1 MQIGPRTGAQRV
13 EKGGVSNCQR
23 NGPESQGQPVTGTA
37 LVREIRGLTT
47 TLFPSNRVVRSL
59 IRVAAMR

>member
-1 MQIGPRTGAQRV
+1 MQIGPCTGAQRV

-47 TLFPSNRVVRSL
+47 TLFPPNRGYGP
-59 IRVAAMR
+59 

>member
-47 TLFPSNRVVRSL
+47 TLFPPNRTVRSL

>member
-47 TLFPSNRVVRSL
+47 TLFPPTARYGP
-59 IRVAAMR
+59 